1 METIAPDSQN
11 LEHKLVDSWSLYNNT
26 DNTTAIVEN
35 GEVIQNKLYNKIL
48 ESCRK
53 KIK

>member
-11 LEHKLVDSWSLYNNT
+11 LEHKITPAYSIDYQTIS
-26 DNTTAIVEN
+26 AIVEN